1 VSPVVWSAAAL
12 VGASVPMAWWAIST
26 DRPSSH
32 RVSRNLAG
40 HNPTMRQAAL
50 ERSAAERLVLPVARH
65 VGKRLVRFTPIGWV
79 GARNQALAKA
89 GLSGRLSAEQVLG
102 AKVLIAG
109 LLALLTGAQVA
120 GGDARPRTVILLL
133 IATIVGFFAPDLLV
147 RARADRRAESITR
160 ALPDLLDQVTIS
172 VEAGLGFEAAL
183 ARTSQGPTNVLAQ
196 EFLRMLQDIRF
207 GSTRSDALE
216 ALAERSQVEDLKTVV
231 LALRQADALGVP
243 LAATLRTLSVEMREK
258 RRFRAEERAQR
269 LPTLMIF
276 PLGLCIL
283 PALFIVILG
292 PAMLSGTG
300 LP

>member
-1 VSPVVWSAAAL
+1 M
-12 VGASVPMAWWAIST
+12 VGASVPVAWWAFST
-26 DRPSSH
+26 DRPASQ
-32 RVSRNLAG
+32 RVSLNLSG
-40 HNPTMRQAAL
+40 LNPTMRQAAL
-50 ERSAAERLVLPVARH
+50 QRSPVERLVAPLIRH
-65 VGKRLVRFTPIGWV
+65 VGRRLLRFTPIGWV
-79 GARNQALAKA
+79 GGRNLALAKA
-89 GLSGRLSAEQVLG
+89 GLSGRLSAEQILG
-102 AKVLIAG
+102 AKVLLSG
-109 LLALLTGAQVA
+109 LLALVLGLRVV
-120 GGDARPRTVILLL
+120 GGDARPRMVLLL
-133 IATIVGFFAPDLLV
+133 VIATAVGFFAPDILI

-183 ARTSQGPTNVLAQ
+183 ARTSRGPTSVLAQ

-243 LAATLRTLSVEMREK
+243 LAATLRTLSIEMREK

-292 PAMLSGTG
+292 PAMMSGRG